1 MRTFVVASIKG
12 GVGKTTIT
20 ANMAAALAS
29 AGSSVLVLDLDP
41 QNAVRFHMGLSAADG
56 GGLAAYLTH
65 KSRAIPKYES
75 PCGAFVVPYGDVNE
89 DTRLEF
95 EFLLSQHGNLLEEFI
110 NRLEMPPD
118 TILLIDTPPGPSLYF
133 RQATQFADRVL
144 AVVLADAAS
153 FATLPRMMGLFG
165 RYAREARYS
174 PDLRLVVN
182 QINPLK
188 ELSEDVLL
196 LMRSDYPRE
205 FFTVIHQDLAVS
217 EALAFRKTV
226 FEYDPKSQAS
236 LDLSSLAGILL
247 EK

>member
-12 GVGKTTIT
+12 GVGKTTVT
-20 ANMAAALAS
+20 ANMAVALAS
-29 AGSSVLVLDLDP
+29 VGKNVLVLDLDP
-41 QNAVRFHMGLSAADG
+41 QNAVRFHLGLSASDG
-56 GGLAAYLTH
+56 GGLAAYLTQ
-65 KSRAIPKYES
+65 KNRAVPRYES
-75 PCGAFVVPYGDVNE
+75 ACGAYVVPYGDVNE

-95 EFLLSQHGNLLEEFI
+95 EFLLSQHDNLLEEFI
-110 NRLEMPPD
+110 NRLGMPPD
-118 TILLIDTPPGPSLYF
+118 TIVLIDTPPGPSLYF
-133 RQATQFADRVL
+133 RQATHFADRVL

-153 FATLPRMMGLFG
+153 FATFPRMIGLFG
-165 RYAREARYS
+165 RYSQGARFS

-196 LMRSDYPRE
+196 LLRSDYPRE
-205 FFTVIHQDLAVS
+205 FMTVIHQDLAVS

-236 LDLSSLAGILL
+236 QDLRALADKLL